1 MPEKELFGGL
11 SEQSVA
17 KAEPGSGKPRMREPE
32 RRQVELRPVD
42 LDSLLAADHPARVI
56 WRYVERL
63 DLKVLE
69 DAIGA
74 REHTPG
80 QAPASPRLLLALW
93 LYATSQGVG
102 SARALER
109 LCASH
114 DAYRWLC
121 GGVSVN
127 YHGLADFRSGHGELL
142 DRLLTHNIAALM
154 ADDVIE
160 LAEVVQD
167 GVRVRAGAGA
177 SSFRRRQSLH
187 KHLKKARRL
196 VEYLKREVDEDPD
209 ASNRRIKAAH
219 ERAAREREQRVAA
232 ALDKLAEIEAE
243 RERRGKTNKKQVAE
257 QKEPRA
263 STTDPQARVMKMAD
277 GGFRPAYNCQIGTV
291 AEGQIVVDV
300 AIDTT
305 GSDRGLLR
313 PMLERLKERYQQPP
327 RRHLVDGGFH
337 KNDDTEWAFEQGVFD
352 PRTDHPE
359 QAQERSLCAAAQ
371 GRSRRCRLAPAHAKP
386 ARQGRLQTTSDG
398 RVHQRPLPA
407 VGPAPVHRARRSQG
421 QNGPALVRPRQQHH
435 RRASPQD
442 SQGMTRPL
450 RGLHGYGH
458 QPRPRRQA
466 SGAPSRANSTPRAC
480 PIRSQAL
487 RVR

>member
-1 MPEKELFGGL
+1 MPEKDLFDGL
-11 SEQSVA
+11 PEQSVA
-17 KAEPGSGKPRMREPE
+17 KAEHGSGKPRMREPE

-56 WRYVERL
+56 WGYVERL

-109 LCASH
+109 LCVSH
-114 DAYRWLC
+114 DGYRWLC

-127 YHGLADFRSGHGELL
+127 YHGLSDFRSGHGELL
-142 DRLLTHNIAALM
+142 DRLLTHNIAALW
-154 ADDVIE
+154 ADRLIE

-196 VEYLKREVDEDPD
+196 VEYLKRETDEDPD
-209 ASNRRIKAAH
+209 ASNRRIKAAQ
-219 ERAAREREQRVAA
+219 ERAVREREQRVAA

-243 RERRGKTNKKQVAE
+243 RERRGKTNKKQVAK

-263 STTDPQARVMKMAD
+263 STTDSQARVMKMAD

-313 PMLERLKERYQQPP
+313 PMLERLRQRYESLP
-327 RRHLVDGGFH
+327 RRYLVDGGFH
-337 KNDDTEWAFEQGVFD
+337 KNDDTEWAAGEGVLVYGPTTQNKHKSD
-352 PRTDHPE
+352 PYAPRPKDGPGV
-359 QAQERSLCAAAQ
+359 AAW
-371 GRSRRCRLAPAHAKP
+371 RRRMKSPHGKGVYKRRAPGECINARFRQWGLRQFAVRGVHKVKAVLLWFALANNIIAGH
-386 ARQGRLQTTSDG
+386 RLQATS
-398 RVHQRPLPA
+398 A
-407 VGPAPVHRARRSQG
+407 
-421 QNGPALVRPRQQHH
+421 
-435 RRASPQD
+435 
-442 SQGMTRPL
+442 
-450 RGLHGYGH
+450 
-458 QPRPRRQA
+458 
-466 SGAPSRANSTPRAC
+466 
-480 PIRSQAL
+480 
-487 RVR
+487 

>member
-1 MPEKELFGGL
+1 MPEKDLFDGL
-11 SEQSVA
+11 PEQSVA

-109 LCASH
+109 LCVSH
-114 DAYRWLC
+114 DGYRWLC

-154 ADDVIE
+154 EDKLIE
-160 LAEVVQD
+160 FAEVVQD

-177 SSFRRRQSLH
+177 SAFRRRQSLH

-196 VEYLKREVDEDPD
+196 VEYLKREIDEDPD
-209 ASNRRIKAAH
+209 ASNRRIKAAQ
-219 ERAAREREQRVAA
+219 ERAAREREERVAA

-243 RERRGKTNKKQVAE
+243 RERRGKTNKKQVAG

-263 STTDPQARVMKMAD
+263 STTDPEARVMKMAD

-313 PMLERLKERYQQPP
+313 PMLERLKERYQRQP

-337 KNDDTEWAFEQGVFD
+337 KNEDTEEAFEQGVLIYGPTTRNKHKSD
-352 PRTDHPE
+352 PYAPRPKDGPGV
-359 QAQERSLCAAAQ
+359 AAWRRRMRSPH
-371 GRSRRCRLAPAHAKP
+371 GK
-386 ARQGRLQTTSDG
+386 G
-398 RVHQRPLPA
+398 VYK
-407 VGPAPVHRARRSQG
+407 
-421 QNGPALVRPRQQHH
+421 
-435 RRASPQD
+435 RRAMGECINARFRQW
-442 SQGMTRPL
+442 GL
-450 RGLHGYGH
+450 RQFTVRGVHKVKTVLLWFALANNIIAGH
-458 QPRPRRQA
+458 RLKTA
-466 SGAPSRANSTPRAC
+466 KA
-480 PIRSQAL
+480 
-487 RVR
+487 

>member
-1 MPEKELFGGL
+1 MPEKDLFGGL
-11 SEQSVA
+11 PEQSVG

-127 YHGLADFRSGHGELL
+127 YHGLSDFRSGHGELL

-154 ADDVIE
+154 SDGVIE
-160 LAEVVQD
+160 IAEVVQD

-196 VEYLKREVDEDPD
+196 VEYLKRETDEDPD
-209 ASNRRIKAAH
+209 ASNRRIRAAQ

-243 RERRGKTNKKQVAE
+243 RERRGKTNKKQVAG
-257 QKEPRA
+257 QKEPRT

-277 GGFRPAYNCQIGTV
+277 GGFRPAYNCQVGTV

-300 AIDTT
+300 AVDTT

-313 PMLERLKERYQQPP
+313 PMLERLWQRYESLP
-327 RRHLVDGGFH
+327 RRHLVDGGFN
-337 KNDDTEWAFEQGVFD
+337 KNDDTEWAAGEGVLVYGPTTRNKHKSD
-352 PRTDHPE
+352 PYAPRPKDGPGV
-359 QAQERSLCAAAQ
+359 AAWRRRMRSPH
-371 GRSRRCRLAPAHAKP
+371 GK
-386 ARQGRLQTTSDG
+386 G
-398 RVHQRPLPA
+398 VYK
-407 VGPAPVHRARRSQG
+407 
-421 QNGPALVRPRQQHH
+421 
-435 RRASPQD
+435 RRAMGECINARFRQWGLR
-442 SQGMTRPL
+442 QFTV
-450 RGLHGYGH
+450 RGLQKVKAVLLWFALANNIIVGH
-458 QPRPRRQA
+458 R
-466 SGAPSRANSTPRAC
+466 
-480 PIRSQAL
+480 L
-487 RVR
+487 RTAKA

>member
-1 MPEKELFGGL
+1 M
-11 SEQSVA
+11 
-17 KAEPGSGKPRMREPE
+17 
-32 RRQVELRPVD
+32 
-42 LDSLLAADHPARVI
+42 
-56 WRYVERL
+56 
-63 DLKVLE
+63 LE
-69 DAIGA
+69 DAIRPRA
-74 REHTPG
+74 HTPG

-154 ADDVIE
+154 ADGLIE

-196 VEYLKREVDEDPD
+196 VEYLKRETDEDPD
-209 ASNRRIKAAH
+209 ASNRRIKAAQ
-219 ERAAREREQRVAA
+219 ERAAREREERVTA

-243 RERRGKTNKKQVAE
+243 RERRAKTNKKQVAK

-277 GGFRPAYNCQIGTV
+277 GGFRPAYNCQVGTV

-300 AIDTT
+300 AVDNT

-313 PMLERLKERYQQPP
+313 PMLERLKERYGHYP
-327 RRHLVDGGFH
+327 RRYLVDGGFN
-337 KNDDTEWAFEQGVFD
+337 KNEDTEWA
-352 PRTDHPE
+352 
-359 QAQERSLCAAAQ
+359 AQQDVL
-371 GRSRRCRLAPAHAKP
+371 
-386 ARQGRLQTTSDG
+386 
-398 RVHQRPLPA
+398 VY
-407 VGPAPVHRARRSQG
+407 GPATNSKHKTDP
-421 QNGPALVRPRQQHH
+421 
-435 RRASPQD
+435 
-442 SQGMTRPL
+442 
-450 RGLHGYGH
+450 Y
-458 QPRPRRQA
+458 QPRPDDGPGVLAWRRRMK
-466 SGAPSRANSTPRAC
+466 SPHGKGVYKRRAPGECINAHFRQRGLRQFAVRGVHKVKAVLLWFALANNIIAGHRLKA
-480 PIRSQAL
+480 ANA
-487 RVR
+487 